1 MGTKKKYYVV
11 WIGREPGIYN
21 AWEDCQEQIKGFAD
35 AKYKSFETIEEA
47 EKAFEDNYKNYVSYK
62 KDNSKKAKSASGTS
76 PILNSIAV
84 DGACS
89 GNPGIAEYQGVYTAD
104 GRKIFKQGP
113 FEDASNNL
121 VEFLA
126 IVHALAYCKKNNIK
140 IPIYSDSKTAI
151 SWIKNKKCKSTINRT
166 EKNKVVFDLIDRG
179 EKWLAENSYENR
191 IIKWE
196 TEIWGE
202 IPADFGRK

>member
-1 MGTKKKYYVV
+1 MAKKKKYYVV
-11 WIGREPGIYN
+11 WIGNKPGIYN
-21 AWEDCQEQIKGFAD
+21 TWEDCQKQINGFED

-166 EKNKVVFDLIDRG
+166 EKNKVVFELIDRG
-179 EKWLAENSYENR
+179 EKWLAENSYDNR

>member
-1 MGTKKKYYVV
+1 MAKKKKYYVV
-11 WIGREPGIYN
+11 WTGNKPGIYN
-21 AWEDCQEQIKGFAD
+21 TWEDCKCQIDGFAD

-179 EKWLAENSYENR
+179 EKWLAENSYDNR